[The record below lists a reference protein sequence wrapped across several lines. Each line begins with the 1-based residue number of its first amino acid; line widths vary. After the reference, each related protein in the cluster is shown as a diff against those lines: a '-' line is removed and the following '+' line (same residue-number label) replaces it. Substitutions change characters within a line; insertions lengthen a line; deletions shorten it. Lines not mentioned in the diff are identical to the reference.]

1 MPSEVQDA
9 GPCKRLLKISVPGER
24 VKEAMAATWQEARR
38 NASFKGFRPGK
49 VPRSILEKKLGKS
62 VQKDVQQQLV
72 NDAFKEAVEQ
82 HKLRLLRNPRIDL
95 EKVPFDPNGPFE
107 VTVAVELKPE
117 FAAPDFRGIEVI
129 APPVKATPELVQRE
143 LEDIRARRAS
153 VVRVDEGV
161 ATKGDFVLVDVS
173 YQVDGAIVL
182 HHENA
187 LVDTIRDQVDNLA
200 AQGATALF
208 AGREI
213 GATVNVEVKLPD
225 DFKPSGFAGA
235 QANLLCSIKRI
246 HRITLP
252 ELNED
257 LARDL
262 GAESVDDLRSKV
274 EAELQRRL
282 ESQRDRYVEECV
294 FDELIRRAP
303 FDLPDDFLADL
314 TSARM
319 REFEAD
325 LVQSGMPEAE
335 AKSNVATHANRIRQD
350 QARALRISLLAE
362 SIALAQKLFV
372 TEDDM
377 QANIQALAAAQERT
391 PQEVYDELYDSGQ
404 LAALRVQIL
413 ERKVR
418 KLIRHTARVSEGGVE
433 GAGSRG

>member
-24 VKEAMAATWQEARR
+24 VKEAMAATWLEAQR

-49 VPRSILEKKLGKS
+49 VPRSILEKKLGKT
-62 VQKDVQQQLV
+62 VRKDVQQQLI
-72 NDAFKEAVEQ
+72 NDAFHEAVEQ
-82 HKLRLLRNPRIDL
+82 HKLRLLRQPQIDL
-95 EKVPFDPNGPFE
+95 ETVPFDPNGPFE
-107 VTVAVELKPE
+107 LTVAVDLKPD
-117 FAAPDFRGIEVI
+117 FAAPEFRGIEVI
-129 APPVKATPELVQRE
+129 APPVKATPELVERE
-143 LEDIRARRAS
+143 LEQIRAQRAS
-153 VVRVDEGV
+153 VVRVEQGV

-182 HHENA
+182 HHEDA
-187 LVDTIRDQVDNLA
+187 LVDTIRDQVDGVP
-200 AQGATALF
+200 AQGATAMF

-213 GATVNVEVKLPD
+213 GATVSVEVKLPD

-235 QANLLCSIKRI
+235 RANLLCSMKRI

-262 GAESVDDLRSKV
+262 GAESVDDLKSKV
-274 EAELQRRL
+274 ETELQRRL
-282 ESQRDRYVEECV
+282 ESQRDRYIEECV
-294 FDELIRRAP
+294 FDQLIKKTP
-303 FDLPDDFLADL
+303 FDLPEDFLADL
-314 TSARM
+314 TNARM
-319 REFEAD
+319 QEFEAD

-335 AKSNVATHANRIRQD
+335 AKSNVATHADRIRQD
-350 QARALRISLLAE
+350 QARGLRISLLAE

-377 QANIQALAAAQERT
+377 QANIRALAAARERT

-404 LAALRVQIL
+404 VGALRSQIL
-413 ERKVR
+413 EHKVR
-418 KLIRHTARVSEGGVE
+418 KLIRQTAKVSEGGVE